1 MRPDEDVGFVDVYDL
16 QLRSWSANLA
26 LPDLHEPRSSA
37 IAFAANGRIYVLG
50 GVPKFMRMELGIRYC
65 AFESNLPI
73 DKNVL

>member
-50 GVPKFMRMELGIRYC
+50 GVP
-65 AFESNLPI
+65 SS
-73 DKNVL
+73 